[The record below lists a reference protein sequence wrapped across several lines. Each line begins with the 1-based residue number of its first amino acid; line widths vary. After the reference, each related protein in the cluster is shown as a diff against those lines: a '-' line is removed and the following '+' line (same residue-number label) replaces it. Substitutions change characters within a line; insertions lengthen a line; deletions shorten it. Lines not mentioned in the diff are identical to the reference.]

1 MKDEDITKTW
11 ISRFASSC
19 SVIYWISPI
28 FFVLLGSLLLRIHI
42 FFLLINEVLFL
53 ILAGFEG
60 IFKKSRICNT
70 HNKHF
75 YFTTFTYV
83 EHPTL
88 NSNLALTLLH
98 APCASRVFKWN
109 AVLPSKVLYCF
120 TAHCK
125 NLAPQKWIW
134 QQKAFLSMLCL
145 SLGYFYFIRTNIL
158 LVNLN

>member
-1 MKDEDITKTW
+1 MNTIN
-11 ISRFASSC
+11 
-19 SVIYWISPI
+19 
-28 FFVLLGSLLLRIHI
+28 
-42 FFLLINEVLFL
+42 FFLIRVISYFGRSFCHSASQRHSTNLAFL
-53 ILAGFEG
+53 KGFSG